1 MPGRL
6 RTGLEGKTA
15 IVTTSAGPIANACAK
30 VLVERGAKTT
40 LLRPEQAPP
49 PDVDVLVAVFD
60 AAGVPVPDT
69 SASADA
75 DWKAIVGTSA
85 RHLYRLLRDAA
96 VAMEARGSGAIVVVA
111 PEAGLAG
118 VRGASVVAAAAG
130 ALFSTARALAIEFAP
145 PVRINMVAYG
155 CIEGDPFSDW
165 LRSADPN
172 GLLALDG
179 ELTLLERFGGPEEV
193 ATTVAFLASDRAS
206 SSRRTSSSSTAATSS
221 TERRPDVVR
230 RKGLGCQR
238 WNVRDRR

>member
-1 MPGRL
+1 DVSPATWIGSLETMPARL
-6 RTGLEGKTA
+6 RTGLEDKIA
-15 IVTTSAGPIANACAK
+15 AVTTSTGPIANACAK
-30 VLVERGAKTT
+30 VLADRGANTT
-40 LLRPEQAPP
+40 ILMQDHPPP

-69 SASADA
+69 SGSADA
-75 DWKAIVGTSA
+75 EWEATVGTSA
-85 RHLYRLLRDAA
+85 RHLYRQMRDAA
-96 VAMEARGSGAIVVVA
+96 VAMAARGSGAIVVVA

-130 ALFSTARALAIEFAP
+130 ALFSSARALAIEFAP
-145 PVRINMVAYG
+145 PVRVNMVAYG

-193 ATTVAFLASDRAS
+193 ATAVAFLASARAS
-206 SSRRTSSSSTAATSS
+206 FVAAHQL
-221 TERRPDVVR
+221 VVD
-230 RKGLGCQR
+230 GGYL
-238 WNVRDRR
+238 VH

>member
-15 IVTTSAGPIANACAK
+15 VVTTSAGPIANACAK
-30 VLVERGAKTT
+30 VLAERGAKTT
-40 LLRPEQAPP
+40 LLRQDEAPP

-75 DWKAIVGTSA
+75 DWEAMVGTSA
-85 RHLYRLLRDAA
+85 RHLYRLVRDAA

-130 ALFSTARALAIEFAP
+130 ALFSSARALAIEFAP
-145 PVRINMVAYG
+145 PVRVNMVAYG
-155 CIEGDPFSDW
+155 CIEGDPFYDW

-179 ELTLLERFGGPEEV
+179 ELTLLERFGRPEEV

-206 SSRRTSSSSTAATSS
+206 FVAAHQL
-221 TERRPDVVR
+221 VVD
-230 RKGLGCQR
+230 GGYL
-238 WNVRDRR
+238 VH